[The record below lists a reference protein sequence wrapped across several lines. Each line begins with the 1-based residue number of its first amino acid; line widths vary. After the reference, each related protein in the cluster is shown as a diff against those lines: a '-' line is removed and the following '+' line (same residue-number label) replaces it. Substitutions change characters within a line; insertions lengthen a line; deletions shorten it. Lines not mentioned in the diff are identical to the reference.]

1 MVFCLSSIKFSC
13 TRNVVIK
20 LNKITC
26 YYKTICLIR
35 SISIVYMIF
44 LLSLLMS
51 CVDKLN
57 NWYFFWY
64 FVIDGGLMVL
74 FSDVVYLW
82 SISFRNLRFCLG
94 L

>member
-1 MVFCLSSIKFSC
+1 
-13 TRNVVIK
+13 
-20 LNKITC
+20 
-26 YYKTICLIR
+26 
-35 SISIVYMIF
+35 MIF